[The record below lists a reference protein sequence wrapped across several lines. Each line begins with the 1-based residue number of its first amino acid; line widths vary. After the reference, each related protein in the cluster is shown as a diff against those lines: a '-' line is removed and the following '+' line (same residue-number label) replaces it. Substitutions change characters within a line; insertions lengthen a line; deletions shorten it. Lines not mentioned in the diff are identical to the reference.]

1 MNWDDFGTVDEGESG
16 VVEQLCPEGVHTAEI
31 KFVDIVERDYA
42 KHETANPKGKC
53 VRIAMHV
60 RKGVKDVWDTI
71 PCHRRATIEALCRS
85 ARIDPPRGDW
95 DERELKGQTVTFESV
110 ISLSKKGNDYVLIKG
125 YKPNTEPLPKE
136 IRDRPARTP
145 TQKADA
151 ATNVPNDDI
160 PF

>member
-16 VVEQLCPEGVHTAEI
+16 VVEQLCPEGVHTATIGWLKMQPQVWAEC
-31 KFVDIVERDYA
+31 D
-42 KHETANPKGKC
+42 ANPKGWC
-53 VRIAMHV
+53 LLVRLDV
-60 RKGVKDVWDTI
+60 KKGIKAVFDTI

-95 DERELKGQTVTFESV
+95 DESELKGCVVTFESV

-125 YKPNTEPLPKE
+125 YKPNAEPLPKE

-151 ATNVPNDDI
+151 AAAMPNDDI

>member
-1 MNWDDFGTVDEGESG
+1 MNWDDFGTVDESESG
-16 VVEQLCPEGVHTAEI
+16 VVEQLCPEGVHTATIGWLKMQPQAWAEC
-31 KFVDIVERDYA
+31 D
-42 KHETANPKGKC
+42 ANPKGWC
-53 VRIAMHV
+53 LTVRLDV
-60 RKGVKDVWDTI
+60 KKGIKAVFDTI

-95 DERELKGQTVTFESV
+95 DESELKGCVVTFESV

-125 YKPNTEPLPKE
+125 YKPNADPLPKE

-151 ATNVPNDDI
+151 AAAMPNDDI

>member
-1 MNWDDFGTVDEGESG
+1 MNWDDFGTVDESESG
-16 VVEQLCPEGVHTAEI
+16 VVEQLCPEGVHTATIGWLKMQPKEWAEC
-31 KFVDIVERDYA
+31 D
-42 KHETANPKGKC
+42 ANPKGMC
-53 VRIAMHV
+53 LTVRLDV
-60 RKGVKDVWDTI
+60 KKGIKAVFDTI

-95 DERELKGQTVTFESV
+95 DESELKGCVVTFESV

-125 YKPNTEPLPKE
+125 YKPNSEPLPKE

-151 ATNVPNDDI
+151 AAAMPNDDI